1 MHARAPPECTTPPGR
16 KPGRR
21 CCSEGWQTAAGV
33 SDHRGQDERC
43 DGVLDP
49 RHGGNLLP
57 YMVHP
62 FRAGS
67 LDAQQ
72 QVEFTAEHFTLD
84 HLGNL
89 AQCIEHSFSA
99 HAVIAVDEDDRVDQ

>member
-1 MHARAPPECTTPPGR
+1 
-16 KPGRR
+16 
-21 CCSEGWQTAAGV
+21 
-33 SDHRGQDERC
+33 
-43 DGVLDP
+43 
-49 RHGGNLLP
+49 
-57 YMVHP
+57 MVHP

-67 LDAQQ
+67 LDAHQ

>member
-1 MHARAPPECTTPPGR
+1 
-16 KPGRR
+16 
-21 CCSEGWQTAAGV
+21 
-33 SDHRGQDERC
+33 
-43 DGVLDP
+43 
-49 RHGGNLLP
+49 
-57 YMVHP
+57 MVHP